1 MPGFFEKMGIRT
13 VPVPEN
19 PFIAG
24 GIVNVAGYTPMIEQY
39 LETKAQNQDAILMF
53 RLGDFYEMFFDDAK
67 LASRELEIVLTAR
80 DGGSEKIPMCGVP
93 YHAVNNYISR
103 LISKG
108 YKVAI
113 CDQMEDPKQAKGIV
127 KREVTRI
134 ITPGTVMDSNMLDD
148 SRNNYLAAIVDDNDV
163 TGFAYIDISTGDFLV
178 TEIREG
184 VNNLARLEAELYRL
198 NPSECLLPP
207 WSDLQLQLQPSRFSG
222 QIVFTTMQES
232 DLKPGAAEN
241 ELKNYFGTS
250 TLESFGLRGYTSG
263 ITAAG
268 AILAF
273 LNRTQKSSLK
283 QIQGLKV
290 YNTGNYMDLDYST
303 RRNLEIAAT
312 MRDNRREGTLLSVLD
327 YCLTA
332 MGKRLLRNWIEQ
344 PLINVDAINLRLD
357 AVEELFNNLSLRE
370 SLYPVLDEIA
380 DLERLCGRIGSAMA
394 SPRDL
399 LAIKRSLA
407 VLPQLSQLLSHCTSP
422 IIKDIAALDNMT
434 DIFALIDK
442 AIDDNAPLTIT
453 EGGIIKS
460 GYNTEIDELKTLSEN
475 GSAWLLQ
482 YENQEKERTGIKYLK
497 VGYNKVFGY
506 YLEISKS
513 NLSMVP
519 PEYVRKQTLV
529 NTERFITD
537 ELKKHE
543 DKILGAREKLFRL
556 EYECFLEL
564 RSILTQH
571 IPRLQGAARCI
582 ATLDVLLSL
591 SRAAYDNDYTR
602 PEVNNSDIIEI
613 KAGRHPVVEKYLQQ
627 SRFVPNDLKLDRE
640 NYFAL
645 ITGPNMGGKST
656 YMRQAALLVLMAQ
669 MGSFVPADHAI
680 IGVVDRIFTR
690 VGASDDLSAGQST
703 FMVEMVEVANILNN
717 ASPKS
722 LVILDEIGRGT
733 STYDGLSI
741 AQAVTEYLSE
751 KIQART
757 LFATHYHELTKLADT
772 IPGLFNLCVS
782 VMESGDTVIFLK
794 KVLAGKA
801 DRSYGIHVARLAGL
815 PGKAVER
822 AQTILHELETETLRP
837 TPALS
842 QMSLF
847 EEELPPVVEELQK
860 LDVDSISP
868 REALELIYRWKE
880 TSSHPEAQPHG
891 N

>member
-1 MPGFFEKMGIRT
+1 
-13 VPVPEN
+13 
-19 PFIAG
+19 
-24 GIVNVAGYTPMIEQY
+24 VAGYTPMIEQY
-39 LETKAQNQDAILMF
+39 LEIKSQNQDAILMF
-53 RLGDFYEMFFDDAK
+53 RLGDFYEMFFEDAK

-80 DGGSEKIPMCGVP
+80 DGGNEKIPMCGVP

-108 YKVAI
+108 HKVAI
-113 CDQMEDPKQAKGIV
+113 CDQMEDPKLAKGIV

-134 ITPGTVMDSNMLDD
+134 ITPGTVMDAGMLDD
-148 SRNNYLAAIVDDNDV
+148 SRNNFLAAIVDDKEV
-163 TGFAYIDISTGDFLV
+163 TGFAYIDISTGDFRV
-178 TEIREG
+178 TEIKEG
-184 VNNLARLEAELYRL
+184 EDTLARLEAELFRL
-198 NPSECLLPP
+198 NPAECLLPP
-207 WSDLQLQLQPSRFSG
+207 WSDLQFQLQSGRFNGST
-222 QIVFTTMQES
+222 VFTTLKES
-232 DLKPGAAEN
+232 DLKLSGAEN
-241 ELKNYFGTS
+241 ELKSYFGVAS
-250 TLESFGLRGYTSG
+250 LEPFGLRDYSCG
-263 ITAAG
+263 IIAAG

-283 QIQGLKV
+283 QILTIKV
-290 YNTGNYMDLDYST
+290 YNTHNYMDLDYAT
-303 RRNLEIAAT
+303 RRNLEISAT
-312 MRDNRREGTLLSVLD
+312 MRDNRYEGTLLSVLD
-327 YCLTA
+327 YCLTS

-344 PLINVDAINLRLD
+344 PLIDVDSINQRLD
-357 AVEELFNNLSLRE
+357 SVEELYSNLSLME
-370 SLYPVLDEIA
+370 SLSPVLDEIA
-380 DLERLCGRIGSAMA
+380 DLERLCGRIGSEMA

-407 VLPQLSQLLSHCTSP
+407 VLPQLTSLLTNCTSP
-422 IIKDIAALDNMT
+422 IIMDIAQLDYMT
-434 DIFALIDK
+434 DVCSLIDK
-442 AIDDNAPLTIT
+442 AIDDNAPLTIK
-453 EGGIIKS
+453 EGGIIKN
-460 GYNTEIDELKTLSEN
+460 GYDPKIDELKLLSEN
-475 GSAWLLQ
+475 GSAWLLE
-482 YENQEKERTGIKYLK
+482 YENQEKERTGMKYLK

-506 YLEISKS
+506 FIEISKS

-537 ELKKHE
+537 ELKKYE
-543 DKILGAREKLFRL
+543 DKILGAREKLFGL
-556 EYECFLEL
+556 EYEKFIEL
-564 RSILTQH
+564 RSILIEH
-571 IPRLQGAARCI
+571 IPRLQAAARHI

-591 SRAAYDNDYTR
+591 ARAAYDNDYTR
-602 PEVNNSDIIEI
+602 PEVNTEDIIEI

-669 MGSFVPADHAI
+669 MGSFVPADRAV

-717 ASPKS
+717 ASSRS
-722 LVILDEIGRGT
+722 LIILDEIGRGT

-741 AQAVTEYLSE
+741 AQAVTEFLCE
-751 KIQART
+751 KVQART

-782 VMESGDTVIFLK
+782 VMESGDTVVFLK
-794 KVLAGKA
+794 KVLPGKA

-815 PGKAVER
+815 PAKAIER
-822 AQTILHELETETLRP
+822 ANDILTALETDQPGQLP
-837 TPALS
+837 MVA

-847 EEELPPVVEELQK
+847 EEEVPPVVVELQK
-860 LDVDSISP
+860 LDVDNISP
-868 REALELIYRWKE
+868 RKALELIYRWKDMC
-880 TSSHPEAQPHG
+880 